1 MSKNDIFKNEVRIR
15 KIGGRLLSDY
25 YTFRNSVVFVNE
37 NYIPLFYLLG
47 FNHPEDR
54 DIIIDCLLN
63 SSITIAA
70 KRAYIAKRMEQA
82 ASGKLKLEKLL
93 SKRTL
98 TKEYDTPEEKEKVFK
113 RATHRALV
121 FRYNKIEDIWKE
133 EYKPYL
139 YGYGSFTKL
148 PLKLCRE
155 ALSLSEE
162 GLYIDVDKF
171 IGIYSDHLKAS
182 GSKRGKLHQEA
193 ADAINRFFGGAVEIT
208 DKEMKMYFSLSNGIV
223 IPNPTSINEEGYL
236 RLG

>member
-1 MSKNDIFKNEVRIR
+1 MSKNDIFKNEVRIQ
-15 KIGGRLLSDY
+15 KIGGRLRSDY
-25 YTFRNSVVFVNE
+25 YTFRNSVVYVNE
-37 NYIPLFYLLG
+37 NYLPLFYLLG
-47 FNHPEDR
+47 FNRPEDR
-54 DIIIDCLLN
+54 DIVIDCLLSN
-63 SSITIAA
+63 GITIAA
-70 KRAYIAKRMEQA
+70 KRAYIARGMEQA
-82 ASGKLKLEKLL
+82 ASGELKLEKLL

-113 RATHRALV
+113 RETHRALV
-121 FRYNKIEDIWKE
+121 FRYNKIEDFWKE
-133 EYKPYL
+133 EYNPYL
-139 YGYGSFTKL
+139 YSSFTKL

-208 DKEMKMYFSLSNGIV
+208 NDEMERYFTINHGEV
-223 IPNPTSINEEGYL
+223 IPNPTSINKEGYL